1 MGLRELLSSVFHF
14 PAGITIDS
22 IEPSANELVMHVACD
37 FPGMPCP
44 ECHQLSSRIHS
55 RNPRL
60 VADLPCAGRNVL
72 LALTVRK
79 FVCATPTCPRKIFT
93 ERVRRCALIPLVG
106 GVQHHWSKH
115 G

>member
-1 MGLRELLSSVFHF
+1 MNSRELFSSVFHF
-14 PAGITIDS
+14 PAGIAIDS
-22 IEPSANELVMHVACD
+22 IEPSANELVIGVACEA
-37 FPGMPCP
+37 PSMPCP
-44 ECHQLSSRIHS
+44 ECQQPSFRIHS
-55 RNPRL
+55 RYQRT

-79 FVCATPTCPRKIFT
+79 FVCGTPTCPRKIFT